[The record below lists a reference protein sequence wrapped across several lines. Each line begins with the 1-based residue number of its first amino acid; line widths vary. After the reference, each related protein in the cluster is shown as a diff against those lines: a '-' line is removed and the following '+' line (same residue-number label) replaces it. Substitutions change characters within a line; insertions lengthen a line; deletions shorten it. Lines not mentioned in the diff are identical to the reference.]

1 MKKHKQLFVFPPV
14 MILALF
20 TASLGYLIPQ
30 IQEAYSLSYSSVGLF
45 STLQSAGMMI
55 AIVVCFCVFSGLNKS
70 RLILIGSFAL
80 AAFIMLLA
88 ADLPLLALYCVFFFI
103 GLSMNLP
110 DTLSHALLADLS
122 GRRSTMYISLLHA
135 LWAIVGVIGP
145 FFAMLIGS
153 TYKKVFLLIGV
164 VTALIVLIFWFGL
177 RREVKLPFMENRAK
191 MGSIKKLIGILKHRG
206 MFLFFLTSLLCCFVQ
221 MPLIFFVRIYAE
233 GISGSGISGALVLS
247 CLYLGFFA
255 GGLIFALIS
264 HKIDLYKLMIISN
277 SLSLLMMGA
286 MLTVGSGAAIALFA
300 FLAAV
305 CMAPSLLIMFAKACG
320 ASCDDTAAASAL
332 IFFGVALSALIAP
345 PLIGAIADLSNL
357 RIALLANAG
366 IYIMVIGLSVLLY
379 KLFDKNSLT
388 CKVKI

>member
-1 MKKHKQLFVFPPV
+1 MKSYKQLFVFPPV

-30 IQEAYSLSYSSVGLF
+30 IQEAYGLSYSSVGFF

-80 AAFIMLLA
+80 AGFIMLLSA
-88 ADLPLLALYCVFFFI
+88 ELPLLALYSVFFFI

-110 DTLSHALLADLS
+110 DTLSHALIADLS
-122 GRRSTMYISLLHA
+122 GRKSAMYISLLHA

-145 FFAMLIGS
+145 FFAMLIDS
-153 TYKKVFLLIGV
+153 TYKKVFLITGM
-164 VTALIVLIFWFGL
+164 VTALAALVFWFGL

-191 MGSIKKLIGILKHRG
+191 MGSIKKLIGILKNRG

-221 MPLIFFVRIYAE
+221 MPLIYFVRIYAE
-233 GISGSGISGALVLS
+233 GATGSGVSGATVLS
-247 CLYLGFFA
+247 CLYFGFFA

-264 HKIDLYKLMIISN
+264 HKVDLYKLMIISN
-277 SLSLLMMGA
+277 TLCLLMMVA
-286 MLTVGSGAAIALFA
+286 MLTVSGGAAIAILV
-300 FLAAV
+300 FLSAA
-305 CMAPSLLIMFAKACG
+305 CMAPSLPIMFAKACD

-332 IFFGVALSALIAP
+332 IFFGVALSALVAP

-366 IYIMVIGLSVLLY
+366 IYIGVIGLSVLLY
-379 KLFDKNSLT
+379 KLFDKPLI
-388 CKVKI
+388 KAE

>member
-1 MKKHKQLFVFPPV
+1 MKSNKQLFVFPPV

-30 IQEAYSLSYSSVGLF
+30 IQETYGLSYSSVGLF

-80 AAFIMLLA
+80 AGFIMLLSA
-88 ADLPLLALYCVFFFI
+88 ELPLLALYSVFFFI

-122 GRRSTMYISLLHA
+122 GRKSAMYISLLHA

-145 FFAMLIGS
+145 FFAMLIDS
-153 TYKKVFLLIGV
+153 TYKKVFLITGMI
-164 VTALIVLIFWFGL
+164 TALAALVFWFGL
-177 RREVKLPFMENRAK
+177 HREIKLPFIENRAK
-191 MGSIKKLIGILKHRG
+191 MGSLKKLIGILKHRG

-221 MPLIFFVRIYAE
+221 MPLVYFVRIYAE
-233 GISGSGISGALVLS
+233 GATGPGISGAIALS
-247 CLYLGFFA
+247 CLYFGFFA
-255 GGLIFALIS
+255 GGLIFAFIS
-264 HKIDLYKLMIISN
+264 HKVDLYKLMIISN

-286 MLTVGSGAAIALFA
+286 MMIFGSGAAIALFA
-300 FLAAV
+300 FLAAA
-305 CMAPSLLIMFAKACG
+305 CMAPSLPIMFAKACD

-332 IFFGVALSALIAP
+332 IFFGLALSALIAP

-366 IYIMVIGLSVLLY
+366 IYVLVIGLSVLLY
-379 KLFDKNSLT
+379 KLFDKPLI
-388 CKVKI
+388 KAE